1 MRSIQSIE
9 DALQG
14 ISLLD
19 AIKLLASN
27 VSQSNRN
34 SNQTESKQ
42 EPEKDKFL
50 TGKEVDTILQIS
62 APTRH
67 RYANDGILTRHKVSA
82 KKILYKQEE
91 VLKLL
96 QAKDAQAGY

>member
-1 MRSIQSIE
+1 MDNNQSIE
-9 DALQG
+9 NALKG
-14 ISLLD
+14 ISLFD

-27 VSQSNRN
+27 MKLESQAGDIL
-34 SNQTESKQ
+34 

-50 TGKEVDTILQIS
+50 TGKQVDEILQIS
-62 APTRH
+62 SPTRH
-67 RYANDGILTRHKVSA
+67 RYANEGILTRHKVSR

-96 QAKDAQAGY
+96 QAKEV